1 MSETSFVEAYRQKL
15 AGGWL
20 PDAAQRAAVGQ
31 LNQLL
36 GALKAGP
43 SKPPK
48 GLYLH
53 GPVGR
58 GKSELLNL
66 FVEHAAPL
74 KVRRTHMHAFMR
86 EVHRRLHAIKKGD
99 PVQQLAKDLRA
110 ECEVLGFDE
119 FYITN
124 IADAILL
131 GRLLQHVFKEGVV
144 VVATSNWPMED
155 LYLNGRN
162 RKSFLPFLRLLQ
174 HHLQPVDLAEGR
186 DYRQPDRVEWP
197 LYLVD
202 AAPSELE
209 ALFDSYAAGP
219 AVEAPTPIAARTVR
233 GRCGWYSFDDLCRR
247 ALGRAEYAELTDH
260 LNTLIVE
267 GVPVFSKDEPDA
279 ALRLVTLIDI
289 CYERRKRVIVSAAA
303 YPDDLYPDDGPVLM
317 AFKRTASRLVEMQ
330 RWVEGAPEAAPG
342 ESDPSRDEA
351 LTTAPS

>member
-1 MSETSFVEAYRQKL
+1 MTETTAPAASFMEAYRRKL
-15 AGGWL
+15 EEGWV
-20 PDAAQRAAVGQ
+20 PDASQRAAVGQ

-36 GALKAGP
+36 NTLKAGP

-58 GKSELLNL
+58 GKSQLLNL

-74 KVRRTHMHAFMR
+74 SVRRTHMHAFMG

-99 PVQQLAKDLRA
+99 PIHQLARELRQ

-131 GRLLQHVFKEGVV
+131 GRLFQHVFNEGVV

-162 RKSFLPFLRLLQ
+162 RRSFLPFLRLLQ

-186 DYRQPDRVEWP
+186 DYRQPERVEWP

-202 AAPSELE
+202 PLPGELE
-209 ALFDSYAAGP
+209 ELFDRHADGP
-219 AVEAPTPIAARTVR
+219 EVEAPRPIVAKKVR
-233 GRCGWYSFDDLCRR
+233 GRCGWYVFDDLCRR
-247 ALGRAEYAELTDH
+247 ALGRAEYAALTDH
-260 LNTLIVE
+260 LDTVIIE
-267 GVPVFSKDEPDA
+267 GLPRFSKDEPDA
-279 ALRLVTLIDI
+279 VLRLVTLIDI
-289 CYERRKRVIVSAAA
+289 CYERHKRVIVSAAA
-303 YPDDLYPDDGPVLM
+303 YPDELYPDDGPVLM
-317 AFKRTASRLVEMQ
+317 AFRRTASRLVEMQ
-330 RWVEGAPEAAPG
+330 RWAGPEGELSRDSALMAAP
-342 ESDPSRDEA
+342 P
-351 LTTAPS
+351 